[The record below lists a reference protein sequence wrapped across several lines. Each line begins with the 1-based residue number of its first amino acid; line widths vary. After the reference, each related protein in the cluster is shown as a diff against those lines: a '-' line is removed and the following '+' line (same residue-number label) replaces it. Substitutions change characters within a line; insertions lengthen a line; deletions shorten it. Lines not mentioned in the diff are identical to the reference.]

1 MLRQAEQLEL
11 AASAKK
17 EHYAFIIPSYREDP

>member
-1 MLRQAEQLEL
+1 MLRQTEQLEL
-11 AASAKK
+11 TAFAKK